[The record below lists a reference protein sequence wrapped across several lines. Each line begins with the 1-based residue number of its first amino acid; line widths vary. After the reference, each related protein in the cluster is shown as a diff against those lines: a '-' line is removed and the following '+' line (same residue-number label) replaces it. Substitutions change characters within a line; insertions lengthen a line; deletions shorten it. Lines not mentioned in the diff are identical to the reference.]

1 MANFLN
7 QNQSMLV
14 KREFGN
20 LANGSLPS
28 YGSSSARE
36 FSATANRFGSMGMV
50 IAGDSQRIQASIGK
64 GKSNFAAP
72 KSLGRAVSQM
82 SGPNQ
87 NTIIN
92 SYKARALSGMS
103 NKGKVSFV
111 MAFGI
116 TLVYGGLDFP
126 GARTIRRQIQKIIA
140 QPESTIR
147 IASVIVGGV
156 AIAWANANRDIT

>member
-1 MANFLN
+1 MANFLR

-36 FSATANRFGSMGMV
+36 FSSTPNRFGSMGMV
-50 IAGDSQRIQASIGK
+50 VAGDSQRIKSSIGT

-103 NKGKVSFV
+103 NKGRVSFV

-126 GARTIRRQIQKIIA
+126 GARTIRRQIRKVIS
-140 QPESTIR
+140 QPEPTIR
-147 IASVIVGGV
+147 IASVIVGGA